1 MSFNNYN
8 CNKENMDKTESHL
21 VWDLLECQHLGIVF
35 LGHRVN
41 HIPESEAGVAL
52 PLKGVD
58 GPIAN

>member
-1 MSFNNYN
+1 
-8 CNKENMDKTESHL
+8 MDKTESHL

-35 LGHRVN
+35 LGQRVN